1 MDTRE
6 LLKKVRLIEIKTRGM
21 VNQIF
26 SGEYHSVFKGRGM
39 EFSEVREY
47 QFGDDIRT
55 IDWNVS
61 ARFNHPFVKVYEE
74 ERELTVMLVV
84 DFSRS
89 GDFGTVDQSKN
100 EIAAEICAIL
110 AFSAIKNNDKVG
122 LIMFTDR
129 IEKFVPPKKGRAH
142 ILRIVRELISL
153 QPNGKGTDIKA
164 ALEYFNHV
172 NKKRCIAFIISDFI
186 EERTSGKHEEERSS
200 EKPGYEQ
207 ILRIISKKH
216 DVIAVEVFDPC
227 EEDLPNVGLMKLRG
241 AESGRIRV
249 VDTWDPRVLK
259 GFREYWRR
267 RRLERKQLF
276 LRCKVDSIPIR
287 IDKPYIKPIVD
298 FFKLRESRL

>member
-6 LLKKVRLIEIKTRGM
+6 LLKKVRQIEIKTRGL

-47 QFGDDIRT
+47 QYGDDIRS

-61 ARFNHPFVKVYEE
+61 ARLNHPFVKIFEE

-89 GDFGTVDQSKN
+89 GQFGSAQSMKI
-100 EIAAEICAIL
+100 EIAAEICAVL

-122 LIMFTDR
+122 LILFTDR

-142 ILRIVRELISL
+142 ILRIIRELLSFEAV
-153 QPNGKGTDIKA
+153 GTGTSIRS
-164 ALEYFNHV
+164 ALEYLNHV
-172 NKKRCIAFIISDFI
+172 HKKRAIAFLISDFI
-186 EERTSGKHEEERSS
+186 DE
-200 EKPGYEQ
+200 GYDQ
-207 ILRIISKKH
+207 ILRIISRKH
-216 DVIAVEVFDPC
+216 DMIAVELVDPR
-227 EEDLPNVGLMKLRG
+227 EEILPDAGLIKFKD
-241 AESGRIRV
+241 AETGNERW
-249 VDTWDPRVLK
+249 VDTADHAVRAAFVQ
-259 GFREYWRR
+259 YWKERKERR
-267 RRLERKQLF
+267 RSLF
-276 LRCKVDSIPIR
+276 LRSKVDAIPVR
-287 IDKPYIKPIVD
+287 IDRPYIKPIVD

>member
-21 VNQIF
+21 VNQVF

-89 GDFGTVDQSKN
+89 GNFGTAQQLKN
-100 EIAAEICAIL
+100 EIAAEICAVL

-153 QPNGKGTDIKA
+153 QPGGTGTDIKA

-172 NKKRCIAFIISDFI
+172 NKKRSIAFIISDFI
-186 EERTSGKHEEERSS
+186 DD
-200 EKPGYEQ
+200 GYDQ
-207 ILRIISKKH
+207 ILRVISKKH
-216 DVIAVEVFDPC
+216 DLIAVEVYDPR
-227 EEDLPNVGLMKLRG
+227 EEELPDVGLVKLRD
-241 AESGRIRV
+241 AETGEPRWI
-249 VDTWDPRVLK
+249 DTGDQKLRSE
-259 GFREYWRR
+259 FRAYWRKR
-267 RRLERKQLF
+267 RAERKQLF
-276 LRCKVDSIPIR
+276 LRSKVDAIPVR